1 MLSGASLVDV
11 KAAFRRHAR
20 KRKAAFPDVE
30 VCGIGRLQLL
40 NHPDKGG
47 SLERSKELNAAK
59 DFLFAVPLLQ
69 RDAVC
74 VRAVD

>member
-1 MLSGASLVDV
+1 MDV
-11 KAAFRRHAR
+11 KAAYRRHAR
-20 KRKAAFPDVE
+20 KWKAAFPDVE
-30 VCGIGRLQLL
+30 FCVIGRSQLL

-47 SLERSKELNAAK
+47 SQERSKELNAAK
-59 DFLFAVPLLQ
+59 DFFFAVPLLQ

>member
-1 MLSGASLVDV
+1 M

-20 KRKAAFPDVE
+20 KWKAAFPDVE
-30 VCGIGRLQLL
+30 FCGIGRLQLK